1 MDRQQLEDKYG
12 QVWSTE
18 ELQDDYEVKGF
29 GSPFVVVVRKSD
41 NQRGS
46 MEFQHSP
53 RFYFDFK
60 AS

>member
-12 QVWSTE
+12 QVWSTD

-41 NQRGS
+41 NQ
-46 MEFQHSP
+46 
-53 RFYFDFK
+53 
-60 AS
+60 